1 MRNVHMTINE
11 LLEAPLMRGTKI
23 IAGENGLDNE
33 VTWVAPDT
41 EIDFNQWVMPGLL
54 LLHTPAHEK
63 RPWPET
69 ALKMDKA
76 KPAGIVLFSNT
87 LTPLMKTI
95 IETQDFSY
103 YTENK
108 LPLLL
113 LPRGVNMLSFSKH
126 FTSVMATQFLAE
138 YRRDEWLREITYSGS
153 SAGSTSSAE
162 AYGYLPESDYF
173 CLLLTGAAPSDDR
186 HIQTDMNMNS
196 LRNFLSQEFS
206 LKRGPVLSFADS
218 PALTSFI
225 PRPQE
230 SDYRSFRSSI
240 VNSVHKL
247 RQTFPHSGWTIVV
260 GTSASSLSE
269 FSVSYRNALKTAD
282 IVAALGIRED
292 VSFYEDW
299 YMHML
304 LLKDSDTGSDI
315 QAPEILAPVL
325 SDPELL
331 ETLSCY
337 LSSGENLKLTSEKLY
352 IHVNTL
358 KYRLQRISR
367 LLNCDLKDPNVR
379 FRLRMALVS
388 VQYLQSKT

>member
-1 MRNVHMTINE
+1 MTINE
-11 LLEAPLMRGTKI
+11 LLKAPLMRGTKI
-23 IAGENGLDNE
+23 IAGQNGLDNE

-63 RPWPET
+63 KPWPET
-69 ALKMDKA
+69 AIKMNKA

-95 IETQDFSY
+95 IETRDFSY

-126 FTSVMATQFLAE
+126 FISVMATQFLLE
-138 YRRDEWLREITYSGS
+138 YRRDEWLRELTYSGFS
-153 SAGSTSSAE
+153 PGNASSAE

-196 LRNFLSQEFS
+196 MRNFLSQEFS
-206 LKRGPVLSFADS
+206 LQHGSVLSFADS

-225 PRPQE
+225 PKPQE
-230 SDYRSFRSSI
+230 SDYRSFRNNI
-240 VNSVHKL
+240 INSMHKL
-247 RQTFPHSGWTIVV
+247 RQAFPRSGWTIVV

-292 VSFYEDW
+292 VSFYDDW

-304 LLKDSDTGSDI
+304 LLKDSDAELSI
-315 QAPEILAPVL
+315 QMQRILAPVL
-325 SDPELL
+325 SDSELM

-337 LSSGENLKLTSEKLY
+337 LASGENLKLTSEKLY

-358 KYRLQRISR
+358 KYRLQRISG
-367 LLNCDLKDPNVR
+367 LLNCNLKDPNIR
-379 FRLRMALVS
+379 FRLRMALVI
-388 VQYLQSKT
+388 VQYLQNRT